1 MKQIAREA
9 ITLGLMMFDPE
20 RSPGVDEQSAFDRF
34 GELREQFLGEN
45 TFAEADMKEEELEE
59 VTLEEESGEPEKA
72 PEPFAEVQA
81 LLDETNLPDASKTR
95 LLEREHEDEEAAKDA
110 IQAEI
115 AYVKELTGSG
125 RPTGLGG
132 SEKPKPLTEEEK
144 LEEFNKVMLAVGAPT
159 V

>member
-1 MKQIAREA
+1 MSEKEKLQ
-9 ITLGLMMFDPE
+9 
-20 RSPGVDEQSAFDRF
+20 
-34 GELREQFLGEN
+34 
-45 TFAEADMKEEELEE
+45 EEELED

-72 PEPFAEVQA
+72 PEPFTEVQA

-95 LLEREHEDEEAAKDA
+95 LLEREYEVEEQARDA

-125 RPTGLGG
+125 KPTGLGG
-132 SEKPKPLTEEEK
+132 SEKPRPLTEEEK
-144 LEEFNKVMLAVGAPT
+144 TARFNEHMRAVGART